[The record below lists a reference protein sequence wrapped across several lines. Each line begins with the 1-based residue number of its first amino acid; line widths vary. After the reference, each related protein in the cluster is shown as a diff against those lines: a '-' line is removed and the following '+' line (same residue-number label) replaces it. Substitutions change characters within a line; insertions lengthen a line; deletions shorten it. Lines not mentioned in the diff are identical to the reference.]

1 MASTSLLHTRAQ
13 LGLESVAVQVETHLS
28 GGLPAFS
35 IVGMPET
42 AVKESRD
49 RVRSALL
56 NSRFEFPQRRIT
68 VNLAPADLPKA
79 GGLFDL
85 PIALGIL
92 HASGQLTLQAPGE
105 IELLGEL
112 ALNGALRPG
121 KGVLPAALAAA
132 RAGRCLILPAENAAE
147 AALGGGT
154 VYGAAT
160 LLEVCAHLQRI
171 TLLQP
176 TPAAT
181 PPPALDSGPCLAD
194 VRGQVQGRRALE
206 VAAAGG
212 HSLLLCGPPGSGK
225 SMLAERLPSLLPPLD
240 ETQALTVAA
249 IHSLQTPRPL
259 SLFRLP
265 PFRAPH
271 HTASAI
277 ALTGG
282 GAQPRPGEIS
292 LAHHGVLFLD
302 ELPEFDRRL
311 LESLR
316 EPLEAGEIHI
326 ARAARS
332 ACFPARFQLIA
343 AMNPC
348 PCGWLGDPRRS
359 CGYVCEKARRY
370 QQKISGPLL
379 DRIDLHVQVSALSP
393 TELINTPAGEP
404 SHAVRERVVA
414 ARARQ
419 FARQGMLNQALPGS
433 ALGDV
438 LQQHRR
444 WLEQAVERLGL
455 SARALYR
462 LLKVARTLADLAGN
476 EQVDHTALREALAY
490 RAAEPS
496 GPPG

>member
-13 LGLESVAVQVETHLS
+13 LGLDSVAVQVETHLS

-79 GGLFDL
+79 GGRFDL

-92 HASGQLTLQAPGE
+92 QASGQLTFESAEL
-105 IELLGEL
+105 ELLGEL
-112 ALNGALRPG
+112 ALNGALRPD
-121 KGVLPAALAAA
+121 KGVLPAAMAAA
-132 RAGRCLILPAENAAE
+132 RAGRSLILPAENAAE

-171 TLLQP
+171 TPLQA
-176 TPAAT
+176 TPATT
-181 PPPALDSGPCLAD
+181 PPPPSDTGPCLAE
-194 VRGQVQGRRALE
+194 VRGQVQARRALE

-225 SMLAERLPSLLPPLD
+225 SMLAERLPGLLPPLD

-259 SLFRLP
+259 SAFRLP
-265 PFRAPH
+265 PFRSPH

-282 GAQPRPGEIS
+282 GVQPRPGEIS
-292 LAHHGVLFLD
+292 MAHHGVLFLD

-332 ACFPARFQLIA
+332 ARFPARFQLVA

-393 TELINTPAGEP
+393 AELINAPPGEP
-404 SHAVRERVVA
+404 SPQVRERVMA
-414 ARARQ
+414 ARSRQ
-419 FARQGMLNQALPGS
+419 LARQGMLNQALPGS
-433 ALGDV
+433 ALADV
-438 LQQHRR
+438 LRQHRR
-444 WLEQAVERLGL
+444 WLEQAVDRLGL

-462 LLKVARTLADLAGN
+462 LLKVARTLADLSGN
-476 EQVDHTALREALAY
+476 EQVDEAALREALAY
-490 RAAEPS
+490 RAAQPS
-496 GPPG
+496 GQPD